1 MQVKTK
7 AIVLSVLKYQDKSL
21 IVKCLTEEEG
31 VLSFF
36 VRNAFSKGKSAQK
49 IAYFQPLTMLEID
62 FTFKNKGGLE
72 YFKEVKLGH
81 VYQTI
86 YYDYAKNC
94 IAIFVGEVLHNLIK
108 DRVKDVSFFTFLE
121 TALLWFDT
129 HEETYNFHLILL
141 LEVSKF
147 YGFYPAVKDIDSFYF
162 DLEEGVFTNH
172 FTPVCVDEEETILL
186 KRLINLGFTKE
197 QKVFTG
203 LDRKKLLKL
212 LISYYE
218 QHVSDFRK
226 PKSLEVLQEVF
237 SL

>member
-81 VYQTI
+81 VYQTM
-86 YYDYAKNC
+86 YYDYTKNC
-94 IAIFVGEVLHNLIK
+94 IAIFVGEVLHHLIK
-108 DRVKDVSFFTFLE
+108 DRVKDRSFYTFLE

-129 HEETYNFHLILL
+129 HDETYNFHLILL
-141 LEVSKF
+141 LEISKF
-147 YGFYPAVKDIDSFYF
+147 YGFYPATKEIDSFYF
-162 DLEEGVFTNH
+162 DLEGGVFTNH
-172 FTPVCVDEEETILL
+172 FTPVCIDEEETVLL
-186 KRLINLGFTKE
+186 KRLIHLGFNKD

-203 LDRKKLLKL
+203 LDRKKLLKM

>member
-1 MQVKTK
+1 M
-7 AIVLSVLKYQDKSL
+7 
-21 IVKCLTEEEG
+21 KCLTEEEG

-72 YFKEVKLGH
+72 YFKEVKLGN

-94 IAIFVGEVLHNLIK
+94 IAIFVAEVLHNLIK
-108 DRVKDVSFFTFLE
+108 DRVKDLSFYTFLE

-129 HEETYNFHLILL
+129 HDETYNFHLILL
-141 LEVSKF
+141 LEISKF
-147 YGFYPAVKDIDSFYF
+147 YGFYPAIKDIDCFYF
-162 DLEEGVFTNH
+162 DLEGGVFTNH

-186 KRLINLGFTKE
+186 KRLVNLGFNKE